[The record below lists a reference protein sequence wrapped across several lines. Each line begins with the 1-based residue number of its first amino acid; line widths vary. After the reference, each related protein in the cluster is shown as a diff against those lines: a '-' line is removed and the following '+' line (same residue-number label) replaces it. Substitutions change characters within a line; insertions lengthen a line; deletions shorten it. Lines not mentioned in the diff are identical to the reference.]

1 MKVYAIVENSGPFT
15 VLLHLTVYRTEEQA
29 QEALEQINKDYVE
42 WSKDTEFVSKA
53 KVIELEVAD

>member
-1 MKVYAIVENSGPFT
+1 MKVYVIVEKSGP
-15 VLLHLTVYRTEEQA
+15 VIDLLHLTVYRTEEQA

-42 WSKDTEFVSKA
+42 WTKDTEFVFEA